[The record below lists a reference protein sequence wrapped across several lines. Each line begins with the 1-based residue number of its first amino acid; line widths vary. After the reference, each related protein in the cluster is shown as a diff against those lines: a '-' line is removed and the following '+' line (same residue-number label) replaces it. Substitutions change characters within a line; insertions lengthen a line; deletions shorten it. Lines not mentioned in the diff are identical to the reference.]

1 MPRISASRGIHWVRR
16 KYGWT
21 SSLTEDTL
29 RSWPEHENSTPKWE
43 AKGVSGAKHPLIL
56 SKLLKRWRESWL
68 QMPAE
73 VDSGSFVDANP
84 KAEAEPFDESGRPP
98 VFVQRVHIQRWQS
111 YAPIQETVFRSH
123 ETGLLVASSEY
134 STGPHEWY
142 HAGQYYQED
151 TSISL
156 EMLLKAPHEFRRKAQ
171 KGRLTRTKEWLTNH
185 RNSSRLSFTSP
196 ISSRSS
202 GTSPFP
208 PFPSPPGSPLPCRD
222 SYCSE
227 LPDST
232 RCELADTSIVIE
244 NPTSLC
250 QASLSAGSVP
260 PQYSDSGE
268 VKSNQNGFECAVQD
282 ICPIS
287 KTECQIYQSSP
298 VSNADSCTSPSLN
311 RATNLDNGDVIN
323 QLNPHPLKESLPL
336 VVNCCTWEIKA
347 MRDTETLPSYD
358 PQKDDSTETQLRE
371 KGRIYDSVYLE
382 KSNHESPQRISNHAN
397 GQNGGSYYGSGIKSN
412 SSYHS
417 STSIFGNGGDRH
429 GKRGYGNCDE
439 SENNSQDEDDDGD
452 NNRKRKRFRH
462 LTPGSGQRQFACVYN
477 KYDPETYHGD
487 RDRKYLTCSGT
498 SFKYFSLLAYVKGF
512 SKFPFELFSPFVHHA
527 FRANE
532 SVGDIF
538 LGLMMNTYA
547 AVVSEPLRVKTSKPV
562 TLQIVLSSFSA
573 LKKINGPLCGE
584 RGSQGWICR
593 NLHVSLIP
601 FLVYYVFLIYMHN
614 PSTIHSGIQI

>member
-1 MPRISASRGIHWVRR
+1 M
-16 KYGWT
+16 
-21 SSLTEDTL
+21 
-29 RSWPEHENSTPKWE
+29 
-43 AKGVSGAKHPLIL
+43 
-56 SKLLKRWRESWL
+56 
-68 QMPAE
+68 
-73 VDSGSFVDANP
+73 DSGSFIDANP
-84 KAEAEPFDESGRPP
+84 KAEAEPFDGSGRPP
-98 VFVQRVHIQRWQS
+98 VFGQRVHIQRWQS
-111 YAPIQETVFRSH
+111 YAPIQETIFRRH

-156 EMLLKAPHEFRRKAQ
+156 EMLPKAPHEFHRKAR

-202 GTSPFP
+202 RTSPSP
-208 PFPSPPGSPLPCRD
+208 PFSSPPGSPLPCRD

-282 ICPIS
+282 ICPS
-287 KTECQIYQSSP
+287 SETECQIYQSSP
-298 VSNADSCTSPSLN
+298 VSNVDSCTSPSLN
-311 RATNLDNGDVIN
+311 RATNLDNGDLIN
-323 QLNPHPLKESLPL
+323 QLNPHPLKDSLPL
-336 VVNCCTWEIKA
+336 VVNCFTWEINA

-382 KSNHESPQRISNHAN
+382 KSNHESPQGISNHAN
-397 GQNGGSYYGSGIKSN
+397 GQNGGSNYGSGIKSN
-412 SSYHS
+412 SSYPS
-417 STSIFGNGGDRH
+417 STSISGNGGDRH
-429 GKRGYGNCDE
+429 GRAGYGNCDD

-462 LTPGSGQRQFACVYN
+462 LSPGSGQRQFACVYH

-487 RDRKYLTCSGT
+487 HDRKYLTCSGT
-498 SFKYFSLLAYVKGF
+498 SFKFFSLLTYVKAF
-512 SKFPFELFSPFVHHA
+512 SKFPFELFSLFVHHE

-538 LGLMMNTYA
+538 LGLMMSTFV
-547 AVVSEPLRVKTSKPV
+547 AVVLEPLRVKTSKPV

-573 LKKINGPLCGE
+573 PRKINGPPCGE

-593 NLHVSLIP
+593 NLHVSLIL